1 MSKLRIPQVVVLG
14 SNFIPSPHKRW
25 ISLSPV
31 IHLFLLVHGNS
42 TLSSLSLRT
51 IYLRIC
57 QTSGCWC
64 VSYRTWNPRLSRRP
78 FELSRETARRVLEA
92 SLYPLGLQIF
102 SSFQRGNRY
111 PSFLTLIID
120 DGVRTWP
127 HTFQNVNLSSGLA
140 SIVRRDRFLWKRF
153 FSVTEKIGFIRLF
166 FILVDN

>member
-1 MSKLRIPQVVVLG
+1 MVVLG

-120 DGVRTWP
+120 DGVRT
-127 HTFQNVNLSSGLA
+127 A
-140 SIVRRDRFLWKRF
+140 SHFSECEFIVWTCKHCEERSFFMEEVFLGDEENRFYTVIF
-153 FSVTEKIGFIRLF
+153 YIGG
-166 FILVDN
+166 